1 MECKF
6 MKKVQINTKTSKLIP
21 DHQFCVVRNVC
32 CAAASYDDIYASE
45 ELNVCYDDQDG
56 NFKIAML

>member
-1 MECKF
+1 
-6 MKKVQINTKTSKLIP
+6 MKKVQINTKTSKLIL

-32 CAAASYDDIYASE
+32 CAASDDDSE

>member
-1 MECKF
+1 MQF
-6 MKKVQINTKTSKLIP
+6 MKKVQINTKTSKLIL

-32 CAAASYDDIYASE
+32 CAASDDDINASE

>member
-1 MECKF
+1 
-6 MKKVQINTKTSKLIP
+6 MKKVQINTKTSKLIL

-32 CAAASYDDIYASE
+32 CAIADSDDDICASK
-45 ELNVCYDDQDG
+45 ELNVCYNDQDG